1 MEQQQVGLSE
11 LLEAGVHFG
20 HQTRRW
26 NPKMRKFIFTERN
39 GIHIIDLR
47 KTLDRLVLAKEAVRE
62 VVLAGERVLFVCTK
76 RQLRSIIEQEAERCG
91 AFYVTERW
99 LGGMLTNFQTIRK
112 QIRRL
117 KELERGQ
124 EESAFEFYT
133 KKERL
138 LLDRER
144 MKLHKYLSG
153 VKDMTRLP
161 GAMFVVDVKRET
173 SAVREAGRLGI
184 PVIAITDTNANPDL
198 VDYPVPGNDDAI
210 RSVGLITQAIAQSV
224 QEASAQVPA
233 EQKRK
238 VQEAQATTY
247 STETG
252 EVIET
257 PTRPAPPRRKRVP
270 RPEVI
275 EKHLGAAA
283 AAAAASAEDKKGE
296 GSPKEPTETEEEAAE
311 VLAAADAEATA
322 DAEVAGDAEEGSD
335 AEAAADAGEGSDA
348 EAAADA
354 GEGSDAEAAAD
365 AEEGSDAEAAADA
378 GEGSDAQAAADAEE
392 GSDAQA
398 AADAEEGSD
407 AQAAADD
414 EEGGDAKAGE
424 AESGS

>member
-1 MEQQQVGLSE
+1 MQEGQVGLSD

-47 KTLDRLVLAKEAVRE
+47 KTLDRLMVAKEAVRE

-76 RQLRSIIEQEAERCG
+76 RQLRSIIEQEADQCG

-144 MKLHKYLSG
+144 LKLNKYLSG

-161 GAMFVVDVKRET
+161 GAIFIVDVKREQI
-173 SAVREAGRLGI
+173 AVREADRLAI
-184 PVIAITDTNANPDL
+184 PVIAITDTNVNPDL

-224 QEASAQVPA
+224 REASAQVP
-233 EQKRK
+233 EEKKRK
-238 VQEAQATTY
+238 VQDAQATTY

-252 EVIET
+252 EVTET
-257 PTRPAPPRRKRVP
+257 PNRAAAPRRKRVP
-270 RPEVI
+270 RPEVL
-275 EKHLGAAA
+275 EKLGG
-283 AAAAASAEDKKGE
+283 AASADSPAEDEKLE
-296 GSPKEPTETEEEAAE
+296 GSSDELAEAEEVAAEAEEVVAEAEEVADETEEVA
-311 VLAAADAEATA
+311 VDA
-322 DAEVAGDAEEGSD
+322 VAGEVE
-335 AEAAADAGEGSDA
+335 
-348 EAAADA
+348 
-354 GEGSDAEAAAD
+354 
-365 AEEGSDAEAAADA
+365 
-378 GEGSDAQAAADAEE
+378 
-392 GSDAQA
+392 
-398 AADAEEGSD
+398 
-407 AQAAADD
+407 
-414 EEGGDAKAGE
+414 
-424 AESGS
+424 

>member
-1 MEQQQVGLSE
+1 MQEQQLGLSE

-47 KTLDRLVLAKEAVRE
+47 KTLDRLVAAKEAVRE
-62 VVLAGERVLFVCTK
+62 VVLSGERVLFVCTK
-76 RQLRSIIEQEAERCG
+76 RQLRSIIEQEAEQCG

-124 EESAFEFYT
+124 EENAFEFYT

-144 MKLHKYLSG
+144 LKLHKYLCG

-161 GAMFVVDVKRET
+161 GAMFVVDVKREA
-173 SAVREAGRLGI
+173 SAVREADRLGI
-184 PVIAITDTNANPDL
+184 PVIAITDTNADPDL
-198 VDYPVPGNDDAI
+198 VEYPVPGNDDAI
-210 RSVGLITQAIAQSV
+210 RSVALITQAIAQSV
-224 QEASAQVPA
+224 REASAQVPE

-238 VQEAQATTY
+238 VQDAQATTY

-252 EVIET
+252 EVTET
-257 PTRPAPPRRKRVP
+257 PSRPAAPRKKRVP
-270 RPEVI
+270 RPGI
-275 EKHLGAAA
+275 LEKLSGIARKKAPAADEKAADEKTADEKAEKADDEKPEAKKVTAKKAKASSKEAAA
-283 AAAAASAEDKKGE
+283 AAEE
-296 GSPKEPTETEEEAAE
+296 GITDAGGATDAE
-311 VLAAADAEATA
+311 VAADAEAG
-322 DAEVAGDAEEGSD
+322 V
-335 AEAAADAGEGSDA
+335 
-348 EAAADA
+348 
-354 GEGSDAEAAAD
+354 
-365 AEEGSDAEAAADA
+365 
-378 GEGSDAQAAADAEE
+378 
-392 GSDAQA
+392 
-398 AADAEEGSD
+398 
-407 AQAAADD
+407 
-414 EEGGDAKAGE
+414 